1 MKQALALLLL
11 CLVSIV
17 LYASEG
23 TPPAREPANPVPRF
37 VVVSGA
43 IPTGT
48 DHTPRPAFIRLDTF
62 TGEAWVIETGFVRF
76 GPNTTE
82 AATFP
87 QWTPIHEPDSEL
99 VKMARDSARK

>member
-1 MKQALALLLL
+1 MKHAVALLLL
-11 CLVSIV
+11 CLVSLA

-23 TPPAREPANPVPRF
+23 TPPASVSANPSPRF
-37 VVVSGA
+37 VVVSGP
-43 IPTGT
+43 IPTGN

-62 TGEAWVIETGFVRF
+62 TGEAWVLETGFVRF

-82 AATFP
+82 AVTFP
-87 QWTPIHEPDSEL
+87 KWTPVHEADSEL